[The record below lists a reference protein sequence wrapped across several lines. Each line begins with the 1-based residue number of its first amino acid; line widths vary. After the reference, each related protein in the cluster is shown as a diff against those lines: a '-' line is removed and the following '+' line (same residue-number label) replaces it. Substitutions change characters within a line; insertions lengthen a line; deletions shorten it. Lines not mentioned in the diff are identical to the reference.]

1 MIARLFSKI
10 QSTTLLGVL
19 LLLLSPFS
27 GIAKEPK
34 KKKWSGSKSKH
45 SKSASSTKR
54 STSRSSP
61 LSADAPFS
69 TVVLDP
75 GHGGHDPGG
84 IPSNLIPEKGV
95 ALDVA
100 QRVANHLQSAGIRV
114 VMTRSDDT
122 FVSLPGRVAIAN
134 AHKDGIFVSIH
145 FNSGQ
150 RVGARGME
158 TFYSHP
164 SGAPLAARIQSNLM
178 SVASG
183 GENRGVKRASF
194 YVLRHA
200 KVRAILAECGF
211 LTNPEDAA
219 LAAEPRFRERL
230 AVQISGAIIEYHRAV
245 NRSAKPGIPAAQV

>member
-1 MIARLFSKI
+1 MREKPFFKTKMAKWLGLM
-10 QSTTLLGVL
+10 LLALAPSSV
-19 LLLLSPFS
+19 
-27 GIAKEPK
+27 IAKEGK
-34 KKKWSGSKSKH
+34 KKTGSSKTKH
-45 SKSASSTKR
+45 SRAASS
-54 STSRSSP
+54 SSRSSAP
-61 LSADAPFS
+61 SAALDADAPFS

-95 ALDVA
+95 ALDVS
-100 QRVANHLQSAGIRV
+100 QRVANHLRSAGINV
-114 VMTRSDDT
+114 VMTRNDDT
-122 FVSLPGRVAIAN
+122 FVSLPDRVKVAN
-134 AHKDGIFVSIH
+134 AHPEGIFVSIH

-194 YVLRHA
+194 YVLRNA
-200 KVRAILAECGF
+200 KIRSILAECGF
-211 LTNPEDAA
+211 LTNPDDAK
-219 LAAEPRFRERL
+219 LAAEPLFRERL
-230 AVQISGAIIEYHRAV
+230 AVQISNAIIEYHKAV
-245 NRSAKPGIPAAQV
+245 NRSAPAT